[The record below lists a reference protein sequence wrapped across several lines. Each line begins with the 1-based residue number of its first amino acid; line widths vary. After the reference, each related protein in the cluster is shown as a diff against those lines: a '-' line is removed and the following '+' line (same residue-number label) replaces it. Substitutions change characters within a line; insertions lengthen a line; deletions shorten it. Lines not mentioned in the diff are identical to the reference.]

1 MSAEWVTNSLTNQGS
16 ATKKPWVAMYAIAG
30 LIWGASFLFIE
41 LALTFL
47 TPIGVAFGRT
57 FFGAVAMLVAM
68 LIFKSKLPT
77 SFEAWKRL
85 TIAGILMSSV
95 PFVLFAYAQ
104 TQVTSA
110 LAAIINAVTPITT
123 VIVVLIAFRTEK
135 LKLHV
140 ITGIVIGLLGVLVVL
155 GAWQGFGQNDSLAIL
170 AMLIAVILYGI
181 GTPYVRKYVTPLNLA
196 TEVSVFGQ
204 IGTAALTL
212 LPFYLLSGPL
222 ITATPEIQS
231 VAAIV
236 ILGALGSGVAYLLYY
251 KILDVVGSAI
261 ASSVTYI
268 TPVIAVVLGVILL
281 GEQLHWYEPVG
292 GVIVILGAAISQG
305 SVLNL
310 FRRKA
315 IA

>member
-1 MSAEWVTNSLTNQGS
+1 
-16 ATKKPWVAMYAIAG
+16 
-30 LIWGASFLFIE
+30 
-41 LALTFL
+41 
-47 TPIGVAFGRT
+47 
-57 FFGAVAMLVAM
+57 M
-68 LIFKSKLPT
+68 LIFRSKLPT
-77 SFEAWKRL
+77 SFQAWKHL
-85 TIAGILMSSV
+85 TIAGILMSSI

-123 VIVVLIAFRTEK
+123 VIVLLVAFRTEK
-135 LKLHV
+135 LKPHV
-140 ITGIVIGLLGVLVVL
+140 VAGIVIGLLGVLVVL
-155 GAWQGFGQNDSLAIL
+155 GAWQGFGENNPLAIV
-170 AMLIAVILYGI
+170 AMLTAVILYGI
-181 GTPYVRKYVTPLNLA
+181 GTPYVRKYVTPLKLA

-212 LPFYLLSGPL
+212 LPIYLLSGPL
-222 ITATPEIQS
+222 ITAVPNIQS
-231 VAAIV
+231 VGAIV
-236 ILGALGSGVAYLLYY
+236 TLGALGSGVAYLLYY

-281 GEQLHWYEPVG
+281 GEKLHWYEPVG

-305 SVLNL
+305 SVLTL
-310 FRRKA
+310 FRKKT

>member
-1 MSAEWVTNSLTNQGS
+1 MTNLGS
-16 ATKKPWVAMYAIAG
+16 STKKPWVAMYAVAG

-57 FFGAVAMLVAM
+57 FFGALAMVIAM
-68 LIFKSKLPT
+68 VIFKSKLPT

-123 VIVVLIAFRTEK
+123 VIVILIAFRTEK
-135 LKLHV
+135 LKPHV
-140 ITGIVIGLLGVLVVL
+140 IAGIVIGLFGVLVVL
-155 GAWQGFGQNDSLAIL
+155 GAWQGFGENDPLAIL

-212 LPFYLLSGPL
+212 LPIYLISGPL

-268 TPVIAVVLGVILL
+268 TPIIAVILGVSLL

-292 GVIVILGAAISQG
+292 GLIVILGAAISQG
-305 SVLNL
+305 SILSL
-310 FRRKA
+310 FRKKA

>member
-1 MSAEWVTNSLTNQGS
+1 VKQNNTNAWLLWFS
-16 ATKKPWVAMYAIAG
+16 IAG

-57 FFGAVAMLVAM
+57 FFGALAMVVAMV
-68 LIFKSKLPT
+68 IFKSKLPT
-77 SFEAWKRL
+77 SFEAWKHL
-85 TIAGILMSSV
+85 TIAGILMSSI

-123 VIVVLIAFRTEK
+123 VIVLLVAFRSEK
-135 LKLHV
+135 LKPHV
-140 ITGIVIGLLGVLVVL
+140 IAGIIIGLLGVLVVL
-155 GAWQGFGQNDSLAIL
+155 GAWQGFGENNPLAIV
-170 AMLIAVILYGI
+170 AMLTAVILYGI

-212 LPFYLLSGPL
+212 LPIYLLSGPL
-222 ITATPEIQS
+222 ISAVPDIQS
-231 VAAIV
+231 VGAIV
-236 ILGALGSGVAYLLYY
+236 TLGALGSGVAYLLYY

-281 GEQLHWYEPVG
+281 SEKLHWYEPVG
-292 GVIVILGAAISQG
+292 GVIVVLGAAISQG
-305 SVLNL
+305 SVLTL
-310 FRRKA
+310 FRKKT

>member
-1 MSAEWVTNSLTNQGS
+1 MKQNKTSAWLIWFS
-16 ATKKPWVAMYAIAG
+16 IAG

-57 FFGAVAMLVAM
+57 FFGALAMVVAM
-68 LIFKSKLPT
+68 LIFRSKLPT
-77 SFEAWKRL
+77 SFEAWKHL
-85 TIAGILMSSV
+85 TIAGILMSSI

-123 VIVVLIAFRTEK
+123 VIVLLVAFRTEK
-135 LKLHV
+135 LKPNV
-140 ITGIVIGLLGVLVVL
+140 VAGIVIGLLGVLVVL
-155 GAWQGFGQNDSLAIL
+155 GAWQGFGENNPLAIV
-170 AMLIAVILYGI
+170 AMLTAVFLYGI
-181 GTPYVRKYVTPLNLA
+181 GTPYVRKYVTPLKLA

-212 LPFYLLSGPL
+212 LPVYLLSGPL
-222 ITATPEIQS
+222 ITAVPDIQS
-231 VAAIV
+231 VGAIV
-236 ILGALGSGVAYLLYY
+236 TLGALGSGVAYLLYY

-268 TPVIAVVLGVILL
+268 TPVIAVILGVILL
-281 GEQLHWYEPVG
+281 GEKLHWYEPVG

-305 SVLNL
+305 SVLTL
-310 FRRKA
+310 FRKKT

>member
-1 MSAEWVTNSLTNQGS
+1 VKQNNTNAWLLWFS
-16 ATKKPWVAMYAIAG
+16 IAG

-57 FFGAVAMLVAM
+57 FFGALAMVVAMV
-68 LIFKSKLPT
+68 IFKSKLPT
-77 SFEAWKRL
+77 SFEAWKHL
-85 TIAGILMSSV
+85 TIAGILMSSI

-123 VIVVLIAFRTEK
+123 VIVLLVAFRSEK
-135 LKLHV
+135 LKPHV
-140 ITGIVIGLLGVLVVL
+140 IAGIIIGLLGVLVVL
-155 GAWQGFGQNDSLAIL
+155 GAWQGFGENNPLAIV
-170 AMLIAVILYGI
+170 AMLTAVILYGI

-212 LPFYLLSGPL
+212 LPIYLLSGPL
-222 ITATPEIQS
+222 ITAVPDIQS
-231 VAAIV
+231 VGAIV
-236 ILGALGSGVAYLLYY
+236 TLGALGSGVAYLLYY

-281 GEQLHWYEPVG
+281 SEKLHWYEPVG

-305 SVLNL
+305 SVLTL
-310 FRRKA
+310 FRKKT

>member
-1 MSAEWVTNSLTNQGS
+1 MTKQGEGVN
-16 ATKKPWVAMYAIAG
+16 KPWVAMYAIAG

-57 FFGAVAMLVAM
+57 FFGALAMLVAM
-68 LIFKSKLPT
+68 LVFRSKLPT

-85 TIAGILMSSV
+85 TIAGILMSSI

-123 VIVVLIAFRTEK
+123 VIVLLVAFRTEK
-135 LKLHV
+135 LKPHV
-140 ITGIVIGLLGVLVVL
+140 LAGIFIGLLGVLVVL
-155 GAWQGFGQNDSLAIL
+155 GAWQGFGENNPLAIL

-212 LPFYLLSGPL
+212 LPIYLLSGPL
-222 ITATPEIQS
+222 ITDVPNIQS
-231 VAAIV
+231 LIAIV
-236 ILGALGSGVAYLLYY
+236 TLGALGSGVAYLLYY

-268 TPVIAVVLGVILL
+268 TPVIAVILGVILL
-281 GEQLHWYEPVG
+281 GEKLHWYEPVG

-310 FRRKA
+310 FRRRSLA
-315 IA
+315 

>member
-1 MSAEWVTNSLTNQGS
+1 
-16 ATKKPWVAMYAIAG
+16 MYSVAG

-47 TPIGVAFGRT
+47 TPIGVAFWRT
-57 FFGAVAMLVAM
+57 AFGALAMLIAM
-68 LIFKSKLPT
+68 IIFKSKIPT
-77 SFEAWKRL
+77 SFEAWKKM

-110 LAAIINAVTPITT
+110 LAAIINSVTPITT
-123 VIVVLIAFRTEK
+123 VIVILIAFRTEK
-135 LKLHV
+135 LKAHV
-140 ITGIVIGLLGVLVVL
+140 ITGIVVGLVGVLVVL
-155 GAWQGFGQNDSLAIL
+155 GAWQGFGENDPIAIL
-170 AMLIAVILYGI
+170 ALLFAITLYGI
-181 GTPYVRKYVTPLNLA
+181 GTPYVRKYVAPLKLA

-212 LPFYLLSGPL
+212 LPVYLLSGPL
-222 ITATPEIQS
+222 ITSTPDIQS
-231 VAAIV
+231 VASIV
-236 ILGALGSGVAYLLYY
+236 TLGALGSGVAYLLYY
-251 KILDVVGSAI
+251 KILDVVGSAV

-268 TPVIAVVLGVILL
+268 TPIIAVILGVILL

-292 GVIVILGAAISQG
+292 GLIVILGAAISQG
-305 SVLNL
+305 SILTL
-310 FRRKA
+310 FRKKT

>member
-1 MSAEWVTNSLTNQGS
+1 MKQNKTSAWLIWFS
-16 ATKKPWVAMYAIAG
+16 IAG

-57 FFGAVAMLVAM
+57 FFGALAMVVAM
-68 LIFKSKLPT
+68 LIFRSKLPT
-77 SFEAWKRL
+77 SFQAWKHL
-85 TIAGILMSSV
+85 TIAGILMSSI

-123 VIVVLIAFRTEK
+123 VIVLLVAFRTEK
-135 LKLHV
+135 LKPNV
-140 ITGIVIGLLGVLVVL
+140 VAGIVIGLLGVLVVL
-155 GAWQGFGQNDSLAIL
+155 GAWQGFGENNPLAIV
-170 AMLIAVILYGI
+170 AMLTAVFLYGI
-181 GTPYVRKYVTPLNLA
+181 GTPYVRKYVTPLKLA

-212 LPFYLLSGPL
+212 LPVYLLSGPL
-222 ITATPEIQS
+222 ITAVPDIQS
-231 VAAIV
+231 VGAIV
-236 ILGALGSGVAYLLYY
+236 TLGALGSGVAYLLYY

-268 TPVIAVVLGVILL
+268 TPVIAVILGVILL
-281 GEQLHWYEPVG
+281 GEKLHWYEPVG

-305 SVLNL
+305 SVLTL
-310 FRRKA
+310 FRKKT

>member
-1 MSAEWVTNSLTNQGS
+1 MKQNKTNIWLLWFS
-16 ATKKPWVAMYAIAG
+16 IAG

-57 FFGAVAMLVAM
+57 LFGALAMVVAI
-68 LIFKSKLPT
+68 LIFRSKLPT

-85 TIAGILMSSV
+85 TIAGILMSSI

-123 VIVVLIAFRTEK
+123 VVVLLIAFRTEK
-135 LKLHV
+135 LKPHV
-140 ITGIVIGLLGVLVVL
+140 VAGIIIGLLGVLVVL
-155 GAWQGFGQNDSLAIL
+155 GAWQGFGENNPLAIL
-170 AMLIAVILYGI
+170 AMLVAVILYGI

-212 LPFYLLSGPL
+212 LPIYLLSGPL
-222 ITATPEIQS
+222 VTTVPDIAS

-236 ILGALGSGVAYLLYY
+236 TLGALGSGVAYLLYY

-268 TPVIAVVLGVILL
+268 TPVIAVILGVILL

-292 GVIVILGAAISQG
+292 GVIVVLGAAISQG
-305 SVLNL
+305 SVLSL
-310 FRRKA
+310 FRKKTNA
-315 IA
+315 

>member
-1 MSAEWVTNSLTNQGS
+1 MKQNKTNTWLLWFS
-16 ATKKPWVAMYAIAG
+16 IAG

-57 FFGAVAMLVAM
+57 FFGALAMVIAM
-68 LIFKSKLPT
+68 VIFKSTLPT
-77 SFEAWKRL
+77 SFEAWKHL
-85 TIAGILMSSV
+85 TIAGMLMSSI

-123 VIVVLIAFRTEK
+123 VIVLLVAFRTEK
-135 LKLHV
+135 LKPHV
-140 ITGIVIGLLGVLVVL
+140 VAGIVIGLVGVLVVL
-155 GAWQGFGQNDSLAIL
+155 GAWQGFGENSPLAII

-212 LPFYLLSGPL
+212 LPIFLLSGPL
-222 ITATPEIQS
+222 ITSAPDLAS

-236 ILGALGSGVAYLLYY
+236 TLGALGSGVAYLLYY

-281 GEQLHWYEPVG
+281 GEKLHWYEPVG
-292 GVIVILGAAISQG
+292 GLIVILGAAISQG
-305 SVLNL
+305 SVLTL
-310 FRRKA
+310 FRKKT

>member
-1 MSAEWVTNSLTNQGS
+1 MKQNKTNTWLLWFS
-16 ATKKPWVAMYAIAG
+16 IAG

-57 FFGAVAMLVAM
+57 LFGALAMIVAI

-85 TIAGILMSSV
+85 TIAGILMSSI

-123 VIVVLIAFRTEK
+123 VIVLLIAFRTEK
-135 LKLHV
+135 LKAHV
-140 ITGIVIGLLGVLVVL
+140 VAGIIIGLLGVLVVL
-155 GAWQGFGQNDSLAIL
+155 GAWQGFGENNPFAIL
-170 AMLIAVILYGI
+170 AMLVAVILYGI
-181 GTPYVRKYVTPLNLA
+181 GTPYVRKHVTPLNLA

-212 LPFYLLSGPL
+212 LPIYLLSGPL
-222 ITATPEIQS
+222 VTTVPDISS

-236 ILGALGSGVAYLLYY
+236 TLGALGSGVAYLFYY

-268 TPVIAVVLGVILL
+268 TPVIAVILGVILL

-292 GVIVILGAAISQG
+292 GVIVVLGAAISQG
-305 SVLNL
+305 RVLTL
-310 FRRKA
+310 FRKKTNA
-315 IA
+315 

>member
-1 MSAEWVTNSLTNQGS
+1 MFLLKQKSSNAWLLWFS
-16 ATKKPWVAMYAIAG
+16 IAG

-57 FFGAVAMLVAM
+57 AFGALAMLVTI
-68 LIFKSKLPT
+68 LILRTKLPT
-77 SFEAWKRL
+77 TFEVWKRL
-85 TIAGILMSSV
+85 TIAGIFMSSV

-123 VIVVLIAFRTEK
+123 VIVILIAFRTEK
-135 LKLHV
+135 LKAHV

-155 GAWQGFGQNDSLAIL
+155 GAWQGFGESNPLAIV
-170 AMLIAVILYGI
+170 AMLVAVTLYGI
-181 GTPYVRKYVTPLNLA
+181 GTPYVRKYVTPLNLP

-204 IGTAALTL
+204 IGTAAMTL
-212 LPFYLLSGPL
+212 LPVYLLSGPL
-222 ITATPEIQS
+222 VTSVPDFQS

-236 ILGALGSGVAYLLYY
+236 TLGALGSGVAYLLYY

-268 TPVIAVVLGVILL
+268 TPVIAVILGVVLL
-281 GEQLHWYEPVG
+281 GEELHWYEPVG
-292 GVIVILGAAISQG
+292 GLIVILGAAISQG
-305 SVLNL
+305 SVLSL

-315 IA
+315 VA